1 LVLLSVPTPSNYL
14 LNVSTKSQLPVH
26 WVILAIKRTKMFYVV
41 TLKMF
46 PGLSQRDNFVGLSH
60 KLS

>member
-26 WVILAIKRTKMFYVV
+26 WVTLPSKLLNVLCGEIQDVPRIKSER
-41 TLKMF
+41 
-46 PGLSQRDNFVGLSH
+46 
-60 KLS
+60 